1 MDGTGKLGLE
11 RCPRLSHSTAFPNR
25 AAPAARSLRVEARPP
40 MGSRWLPPT
49 PPAGRAGRRSEGTLS
64 NDAARRARGRVW
76 GRPPTRQAL
85 TGRLSGREGSPRR
98 LRPGSRPGPLARPP
112 AALCNCSP
120 ALPAK
125 LGLLLPGA
133 PGPTPNRL
141 ISSRSWGGLG
151 GVSPTSILLFGSL
164 GLRFSSSRPAGGWKD
179 QLGARGACGFSA
191 DADSIVPLSRA
202 PRPHGPALGS
212 PPRPRSEGAGG
223 TGTDPS
229 RSWGGPWWLPCQCHP

>member
-141 ISSRSWGGLG
+141 ISSRSWGDWGGCLPPPFFSSGHWGCASPAAGLRGAGRTSWGLG
-151 GVSPTSILLFGSL
+151 GPAASQPTQTASC
-164 GLRFSSSRPAGGWKD
+164 R
-179 QLGARGACGFSA
+179 
-191 DADSIVPLSRA
+191 
-202 PRPHGPALGS
+202 
-212 PPRPRSEGAGG
+212 
-223 TGTDPS
+223 
-229 RSWGGPWWLPCQCHP
+229 